1 MKVLTLFL
9 NFLPMAI
16 IYLIATYSPQ
26 VARFSHTC
34 LGKVVALGLILIYS
48 FFDIIS
54 GLLVC
59 ALIIFYYQSDYVES
73 FQHDSLKEG
82 LESQDSEDTEDS
94 KETKDTNDS
103 KDTKDSK
110 DADDSKDSQDK
121 NEENPIDGV
130 FTTEQPSS
138 TKDTSSKSSESPE
151 KNSEKPSDKPSKKSS
166 EKKGAPE
173 PPTSTP
179 TTETFETLADAY
191 PLPIEDSNLYDK
203 HTDMFRQNNCSN
215 GRLMNKGQV
224 VKPEM
229 AEHIFP
235 GIEQDPYHKC
245 NVCDS
250 SCKFKYTPY
259 GVKGCDNRGDN
270 KGHKGDNW
278 YIIKGI
284 ELDLIKPKSSNDEY
298 DNEMKKYHK

>member
-1 MKVLTLFL
+1 
-9 NFLPMAI
+9 
-16 IYLIATYSPQ
+16 
-26 VARFSHTC
+26 
-34 LGKVVALGLILIYS
+34 
-48 FFDIIS
+48 
-54 GLLVC
+54 LVC

-82 LESQDSEDTEDS
+82 LESQDSEDSKDKDS
-94 KETKDTNDS
+94 DKKEEHDGEKETHMDDMYDTS
-103 KDTKDSK
+103 G
-110 DADDSKDSQDK
+110 
-121 NEENPIDGV
+121 NP
-130 FTTEQPSS
+130 TS
-138 TKDTSSKSSESPE
+138 KDTSSKSSESPE
-151 KNSEKPSDKPSKKSS
+151 KTSEKPSDKSKETTKKVSDKSS
-166 EKKGAPE
+166 DKPSKKGAPE
-173 PPTSTP
+173 PPTSKP

>member
-82 LESQDSEDTEDS
+82 LESQDSED
-94 KETKDTNDS
+94 S
-103 KDTKDSK
+103 KDKKEDH
-110 DADDSKDSQDK
+110 
-121 NEENPIDGV
+121 EENPIDGV
-130 FTTEQPSS
+130 VTTEQPSS
-138 TKDTSSKSSESPE
+138 SKDTPSKSSESPE
-151 KNSEKPSDKPSKKSS
+151 ETSKKPSKKPSEKPSEKPSKKPSEKPS
-166 EKKGAPE
+166 EKKGAPG
-173 PPTSTP
+173 PPTSKP
-179 TTETFETLADAY
+179 ATENFETLADAY
-191 PLPIEDSNLYDK
+191 PLPIQDSNLYDK
-203 HTDMFRQNNCSN
+203 HADMFRQKNCSN

-235 GIEQDPYHKC
+235 AIEQDPYHKC
-245 NVCDS
+245 NLCDS
-250 SCKFKYTPY
+250 SCRFKYTDLQSIE
-259 GVKGCDNRGDN
+259 KKEIKKDNN
-270 KGHKGDNW
+270 NW
-278 YIIKGI
+278 YIITGI
-284 ELDLIKPKSSNDEY
+284 ELDLLKPKSSNDEY